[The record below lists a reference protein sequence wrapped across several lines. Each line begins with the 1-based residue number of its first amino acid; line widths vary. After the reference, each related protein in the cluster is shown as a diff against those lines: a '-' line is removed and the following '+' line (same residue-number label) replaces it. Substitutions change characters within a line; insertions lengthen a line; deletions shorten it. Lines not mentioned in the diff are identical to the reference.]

1 MIRRLLSG
9 TVVSAAP
16 RANGDEYMSNSR
28 YKLSSLTFA
37 KLHLTSSPLDPSRRN
52 KSRQPGTAD
61 DDLRVPTPAIMPS
74 RPSESSLGADS
85 TMADSWSLDKDAKL
99 NREYTLVDN
108 DDASEPGYHVV
119 LDIRTTLVEKNPKKP
134 PHPLDHYA
142 DDRSYIRKLAERMD
156 FWVSDPAAHLRGGKQ
171 RASGERSD
179 EDRVAQKQ
187 TEDATWVDNIKNDIR
202 YLWDNMGVGQDLLND
217 ELQRLRAA
225 FFAECRETLEKI
237 EDKGHGVSL
246 AEFQTVVRT
255 LLVGHDLKLSGEGL
269 KLLKEMATDKQ
280 VLQNRH
286 TFTFE
291 EQRDISKFAVQMMA
305 RLSKWEHDLLRNRLL
320 SRLTPEQKQ
329 IYNRQKLDPVC
340 RYFSSR
346 AIKSF
351 AKGKKKLMEE
361 ELMTL
366 VKEEKL
372 RCNKLWL
379 EDLERQQKYHEE
391 QVKILREQLERR
403 KF

>member
-1 MIRRLLSG
+1 
-9 TVVSAAP
+9 
-16 RANGDEYMSNSR
+16 
-28 YKLSSLTFA
+28 
-37 KLHLTSSPLDPSRRN
+37 
-52 KSRQPGTAD
+52 
-61 DDLRVPTPAIMPS
+61 MPS
-74 RPSESSLGADS
+74 RPSESSLEADS

-142 DDRSYIRKLAERMD
+142 DDRSYIRKLAERMG
-156 FWVSDPAAHLRGGKQ
+156 FWVSDPAACLRGGKQ
-171 RASGERSD
+171 RVSGERSD

-202 YLWDNMGVGQDLLND
+202 YLWDNMSVGQDLLND

-237 EDKGHGVSL
+237 EDEGRGVSL

-269 KLLKEMATDKQ
+269 KIMKEMATNKQ

-305 RLSKWEHDLLRNRLL
+305 RLSRWEHDLLRNRLL
-320 SRLTPEQKQ
+320 FRLTPEQKQ

-340 RYFSSR
+340 RYFNSR

-361 ELMTL
+361 ELMRL